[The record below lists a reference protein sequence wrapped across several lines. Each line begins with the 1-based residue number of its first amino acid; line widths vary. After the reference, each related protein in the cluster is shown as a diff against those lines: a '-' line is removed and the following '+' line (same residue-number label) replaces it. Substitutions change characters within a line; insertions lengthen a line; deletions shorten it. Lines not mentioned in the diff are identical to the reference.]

1 MRITST
7 SCICPVLVCLCF
19 VQRCYGTAHHS
30 SIKVTRNQTK
40 HTEGETEVHHR
51 PKRGWVWNQFFVL
64 EEHMGPDPQYVGK
77 LHSNSDK
84 GDGSVKYILTGE
96 GAGTI
101 FIIDDTT
108 GDIHSTKSLDRE
120 QKTHYVLHAQAIDR
134 RTNKPLEPESEFI
147 IKVQDINDN
156 APKFTD
162 GPYIVTVPEMSDMGT
177 SVLQVTATDADDPTY
192 GNSARVVYS
201 ILQGQPYF
209 SVDPKTGVIR
219 TALHNMD
226 REAREH
232 YSVVIQAKD
241 MAGQVGG
248 LSGSTTVNITLTDVN
263 DNPPRFPQKHYQ
275 LYVPESAQV
284 GSAVGKIKANDADTG
299 SNADMTYSITNGD
312 GIGVFSISTDKD
324 TREGIL
330 SLKKPLNYEKKKSYT
345 LNIEGANTHLDF
357 RFSHLGPF
365 KDATMLKIIVGDVD
379 EPPLFSMPSYV
390 MEVYENAKIGTI
402 VGTVLAQDPD
412 SANSLVRYFINHSTE
427 EERFFNID
435 ANTGTIKTS
444 KVLDREETPWYNI
457 TVTASENDNPDLLS
471 HVSVGIRVLDVNDN
485 PPELAR
491 EYDIVV
497 CENSK
502 PGQVIHT
509 ITATDKDDFA
519 NGPRF
524 NFFLDE
530 RLPMN
535 PNFTLKDNEDNTAS
549 ILTRRRR
556 FSRTMQDVY
565 YLPIMI
571 SDGGIPSL
579 SSSSTLTIRVCACE
593 RDGRVRT
600 CHAEAFLS
608 SAGLSTGALI
618 AILLC
623 VVILLEPLWSFFIT
637 LRRGKKEPLII
648 SEEDVRE
655 NVVTYDDEGGGGRH
669 RGLRHHRFAKSFRCG
684 GVQIPQRHSGLEVKL
699 TPRHQTLSTLETID
713 VQEFIKQRLAEAD
726 LDPSVPPY
734 DSSRLM
740 PTRARG
746 QKLGLSAH

>member
-1 MRITST
+1 MKITST

-19 VQRCYGTAHHS
+19 VQRCYGTTHHG
-30 SIKVTRNQTK
+30 SIRGTRNQTK
-40 HTEGETEVHHR
+40 HIEGETEVHHR

-162 GPYIVTVPEMSDMGT
+162 GPYIVTVPEMSDMG
-177 SVLQVTATDADDPTY
+177 
-192 GNSARVVYS
+192 
-201 ILQGQPYF
+201 
-209 SVDPKTGVIR
+209 VIR

-299 SNADMTYSITNGD
+299 SNADMTYSIINGD
-312 GIGVFSISTDKD
+312 GVGIFSISTDKE

-390 MEVYENAKIGTI
+390 MEVYENAKIGTV

-412 SANSLVRYFINHSTE
+412 SANSLVRYFIDYNAE
-427 EERFFNID
+427 DDRFFNID
-435 ANTGTIKTS
+435 ANTGTIKTT

-457 TVTASENDNPDLLS
+457 TVAASENDNPSLLS
-471 HVSVGIRVLDVNDN
+471 HVTVGIRVLDVNDN

-509 ITATDKDDFA
+509 ISATDKDDFA

-530 RLPMN
+530 HLSIN

-556 FSRTMQDVY
+556 FSRTIQDVY

-623 VVILLEPLWSFFIT
+623 VVILLAIVVLFIT
-637 LRRGKKEPLII
+637 LRRSKKEPLII

-655 NVVTYDDEGGGGRH
+655 NVVTYDDEGGGEEDTEAFDITA
-669 RGLRHHRFAKSFRCG
+669 LRNPSAAEELKYRRD
-684 GVQIPQRHSGLEVKL
+684 IRPEVKL
-699 TPRHQTLSTLETID
+699 TPRHQTLSTLESID

-734 DSSRLM
+734 DSLQ
-740 PTRARG
+740 TYAYEG
-746 QKLGLSAH
+746 QRSEAGSISSLDSATTQSDQDYQYLGDWGPEFKTLAELYGEIESERTT

>member
-1 MRITST
+1 MKITST

-19 VQRCYGTAHHS
+19 VQRCYGTTHHS
-30 SIKVTRNQTK
+30 SIKGTRNQTK
-40 HTEGETEVHHR
+40 HIEGETEVHHR

-299 SNADMTYSITNGD
+299 SNADMTYSIINGD
-312 GIGVFSISTDKD
+312 GVGIFSISTDKE

-390 MEVYENAKIGTI
+390 MEVYENAKIGTV

-412 SANSLVRYFINHSTE
+412 SANSLVRYFIDYNAE
-427 EERFFNID
+427 DDRFFNID
-435 ANTGTIKTS
+435 ANTGTIKTT

-457 TVTASENDNPDLLS
+457 TVAASENDNPSLLS
-471 HVSVGIRVLDVNDN
+471 HVTVGIRVLDVNDN

-509 ITATDKDDFA
+509 ISATDKDDFA

-530 RLPMN
+530 PLSIN
-535 PNFTLKDNEDNTAS
+535 PNFTLKDNE
-549 ILTRRRR
+549 
-556 FSRTMQDVY
+556 
-565 YLPIMI
+565 
-571 SDGGIPSL
+571 
-579 SSSSTLTIRVCACE
+579 
-593 RDGRVRT
+593 
-600 CHAEAFLS
+600 
-608 SAGLSTGALI
+608 
-618 AILLC
+618 AI
-623 VVILLEPLWSFFIT
+623 VVLFIT
-637 LRRGKKEPLII
+637 LRRSKKEPLII

-655 NVVTYDDEGGGGRH
+655 NVVTYDDEGGGEEDTEAFDITA
-669 RGLRHHRFAKSFRCG
+669 LRNPSAAEELKYRRD
-684 GVQIPQRHSGLEVKL
+684 IRPEVKL
-699 TPRHQTLSTLETID
+699 TPRHQTLSTLESID

-734 DSSRLM
+734 DSLQ
-740 PTRARG
+740 TYAYEG
-746 QKLGLSAH
+746 QRSEAGSISSLDSATTQSDQDYQYLGDWGPEFKTLAELYGEIESERTT

>member
-1 MRITST
+1 
-7 SCICPVLVCLCF
+7 
-19 VQRCYGTAHHS
+19 
-30 SIKVTRNQTK
+30 
-40 HTEGETEVHHR
+40 
-51 PKRGWVWNQFFVL
+51 
-64 EEHMGPDPQYVGK
+64 
-77 LHSNSDK
+77 
-84 GDGSVKYILTGE
+84 
-96 GAGTI
+96 
-101 FIIDDTT
+101 
-108 GDIHSTKSLDRE
+108 
-120 QKTHYVLHAQAIDR
+120 
-134 RTNKPLEPESEFI
+134 
-147 IKVQDINDN
+147 
-156 APKFTD
+156 
-162 GPYIVTVPEMSDMGT
+162 
-177 SVLQVTATDADDPTY
+177 
-192 GNSARVVYS
+192 
-201 ILQGQPYF
+201 
-209 SVDPKTGVIR
+209 
-219 TALHNMD
+219 MD

-299 SNADMTYSITNGD
+299 SNADMTYSIINGD
-312 GIGVFSISTDKD
+312 GMGIFSISTDKE

-412 SANSLVRYFINHSTE
+412 SANSLVRYFINYNAE
-427 EERFFNID
+427 DDRFFNID
-435 ANTGTIKTS
+435 ANTGTIKTT

-471 HVSVGIRVLDVNDN
+471 HVTVGIRVLDVNDN

-509 ITATDKDDFA
+509 ISATDKDDFA

-530 RLPMN
+530 HLPVN

-556 FSRTMQDVY
+556 FSRTVQDVY

-623 VVILLEPLWSFFIT
+623 VLILL
-637 LRRGKKEPLII
+637 
-648 SEEDVRE
+648 
-655 NVVTYDDEGGGGRH
+655 
-669 RGLRHHRFAKSFRCG
+669 
-684 GVQIPQRHSGLEVKL
+684 
-699 TPRHQTLSTLETID
+699 
-713 VQEFIKQRLAEAD
+713 
-726 LDPSVPPY
+726 
-734 DSSRLM
+734 
-740 PTRARG
+740 
-746 QKLGLSAH
+746 

>member
-1 MRITST
+1 MKITST

-40 HTEGETEVHHR
+40 HIEGETEVHHR

-299 SNADMTYSITNGD
+299 SNADMTYSIINGD
-312 GIGVFSISTDKD
+312 GIGIFSISTDKE

-345 LNIEGANTHLDF
+345 LTIEGANTHLDF

-390 MEVYENAKIGTI
+390 MEVYENAKIGTV

-412 SANSLVRYFINHSTE
+412 SANSLVRYFIDHSGE
-427 EERFFNID
+427 DDRVFNID
-435 ANTGTIKTS
+435 ANSGTIRTT

-457 TVTASENDNPDLLS
+457 TVAASETDNPGLLS
-471 HVSVGIRVLDVNDN
+471 HVTVGIRVLDVNDN

-509 ITATDKDDFA
+509 ISATDKDDFA

-530 RLPMN
+530 RLSIN
-535 PNFTLKDNEDNTAS
+535 PNFTLKDNE
-549 ILTRRRR
+549 
-556 FSRTMQDVY
+556 
-565 YLPIMI
+565 
-571 SDGGIPSL
+571 
-579 SSSSTLTIRVCACE
+579 
-593 RDGRVRT
+593 
-600 CHAEAFLS
+600 
-608 SAGLSTGALI
+608 
-618 AILLC
+618 AI
-623 VVILLEPLWSFFIT
+623 VVLFIT
-637 LRRGKKEPLII
+637 LRRSKKEPLII

-655 NVVTYDDEGGGGRH
+655 NVVTYDDEGGGEEDTEAFDITA
-669 RGLRHHRFAKSFRCG
+669 LRNPSAAEELKYRRD
-684 GVQIPQRHSGLEVKL
+684 IRPEVKL
-699 TPRHQTLSTLETID
+699 TPRHQTLSTLESID
-713 VQEFIKQRLAEAD
+713 VQEFIKQKLAEAD

-734 DSSRLM
+734 DSLQ
-740 PTRARG
+740 TYAYEG
-746 QKLGLSAH
+746 QRSEAGSISSLDSATTQSDQDYHYLGDWGPEFKKLAELYGEIESERTT

>member
-1 MRITST
+1 MKITST

-40 HTEGETEVHHR
+40 HIEGETEVHHR

-299 SNADMTYSITNGD
+299 SNADMTYSIINGD
-312 GIGVFSISTDKD
+312 GIGIFSISTDKE

-345 LNIEGANTHLDF
+345 LTIEGANTHLDF

-379 EPPLFSMPSYV
+379 EPPLFSMPSYI
-390 MEVYENAKIGTI
+390 MEVYENAKIGTV

-412 SANSLVRYFINHSTE
+412 SANSLVRYGVRSRTFNQLSQLGALRSTYFLKR
-427 EERFFNID
+427 ER
-435 ANTGTIKTS
+435 
-444 KVLDREETPWYNI
+444 P
-457 TVTASENDNPDLLS
+457 DNPGLLS
-471 HVSVGIRVLDVNDN
+471 HVTVGIRVLDVNDN

-509 ITATDKDDFA
+509 ISATDKDDFA

-530 RLPMN
+530 RLSIN
-535 PNFTLKDNEDNTAS
+535 PNFTLKDNEGEHEFHILFNLS
-549 ILTRRRR
+549 FCYILTHPGTACKSA
-556 FSRTMQDVY
+556 FKV
-565 YLPIMI
+565 
-571 SDGGIPSL
+571 SL
-579 SSSSTLTIRVCACE
+579 MLMC
-593 RDGRVRT
+593 
-600 CHAEAFLS
+600 
-608 SAGLSTGALI
+608 
-618 AILLC
+618 
-623 VVILLEPLWSFFIT
+623 
-637 LRRGKKEPLII
+637 
-648 SEEDVRE
+648 
-655 NVVTYDDEGGGGRH
+655 YD
-669 RGLRHHRFAKSFRCG
+669 L
-684 GVQIPQRHSGLEVKL
+684 
-699 TPRHQTLSTLETID
+699 
-713 VQEFIKQRLAEAD
+713 
-726 LDPSVPPY
+726 
-734 DSSRLM
+734 
-740 PTRARG
+740 
-746 QKLGLSAH
+746 

>member
-1 MRITST
+1 MKIMST

-19 VQRCYGTAHHS
+19 VQRCYGAAHHG

-40 HTEGETEVHHR
+40 HIEGETEVHHR

-64 EEHMGPDPQYVGK
+64 EEHLGSDPQYVGK

-162 GPYIVTVPEMSDMGT
+162 GPYIVTVPEMSEMGT

-232 YSVVIQAKD
+232 YSVVVQAKD

-284 GSAVGKIKANDADTG
+284 GSAVGKIKANDADAG
-299 SNADMTYSITNGD
+299 SNADMKYTIINSD
-312 GIGVFSISTDKD
+312 GSGVFSISTDKE
-324 TREGIL
+324 TREGII

-365 KDATMLKIIVGDVD
+365 KDVTMLKIIVGDVD

-390 MEVYENAKIGTI
+390 MEVYENAKIGTV
-402 VGTVLAQDPD
+402 VGTVAAQDPD
-412 SANSLVRYFINHSTE
+412 STNSLVRYFIDHNTE
-427 EERFFNID
+427 E
-435 ANTGTIKTS
+435 
-444 KVLDREETPWYNI
+444 DREETPWYNI
-457 TVTASENDNPDLLS
+457 HSCYNLGLLS
-471 HVSVGIRVLDVNDN
+471 HVPVDIRILDVNDN

-491 EYDIVV
+491 EYDVVV
-497 CENSK
+497 CENAK
-502 PGQVIHT
+502 PGQVIQT
-509 ITATDKDDFA
+509 VSATDKDNSA

-524 NFFLDE
+524 HYSLDE
-530 RLPMN
+530 GLSLN
-535 PNFTLKDNEDNTAS
+535 PNFTLRNNEGKSKTLIYKKWDSDSIFVHTA
-549 ILTRRRR
+549 L
-556 FSRTMQDVY
+556 
-565 YLPIMI
+565 
-571 SDGGIPSL
+571 
-579 SSSSTLTIRVCACE
+579 
-593 RDGRVRT
+593 
-600 CHAEAFLS
+600 
-608 SAGLSTGALI
+608 
-618 AILLC
+618 
-623 VVILLEPLWSFFIT
+623 
-637 LRRGKKEPLII
+637 
-648 SEEDVRE
+648 
-655 NVVTYDDEGGGGRH
+655 
-669 RGLRHHRFAKSFRCG
+669 
-684 GVQIPQRHSGLEVKL
+684 
-699 TPRHQTLSTLETID
+699 
-713 VQEFIKQRLAEAD
+713 
-726 LDPSVPPY
+726 
-734 DSSRLM
+734 
-740 PTRARG
+740 
-746 QKLGLSAH
+746 

>member
-1 MRITST
+1 MKVTST

-40 HTEGETEVHHR
+40 HIEGETEVHHR

-299 SNADMTYSITNGD
+299 SNADMTYSIINGD
-312 GIGVFSISTDKD
+312 GMGIFSISTDKE

-390 MEVYENAKIGTI
+390 MEVYENAKIGTV

-412 SANSLVRYFINHSTE
+412 STNSLVRYFINYNVE
-427 EERFFNID
+427 DDRFFNID
-435 ANTGTIKTS
+435 ANTGTIKTT

-457 TVTASENDNPDLLS
+457 TVTASEIDNPDLLS
-471 HVSVGIRVLDVNDN
+471 HVTVGIRVLDVNDN

-509 ITATDKDDFA
+509 ISATDKDDFA

-530 RLPMN
+530 HLPVN
-535 PNFTLKDNEDNTAS
+535 PNFTLKDNE
-549 ILTRRRR
+549 
-556 FSRTMQDVY
+556 
-565 YLPIMI
+565 
-571 SDGGIPSL
+571 
-579 SSSSTLTIRVCACE
+579 
-593 RDGRVRT
+593 
-600 CHAEAFLS
+600 
-608 SAGLSTGALI
+608 
-618 AILLC
+618 AI
-623 VVILLEPLWSFFIT
+623 VVLFIT
-637 LRRGKKEPLII
+637 LRRSKKEPLII

-655 NVVTYDDEGGGGRH
+655 NVVTYDDEGGGEEDTEAFDITA
-669 RGLRHHRFAKSFRCG
+669 LRNPSAAEELKYRRD
-684 GVQIPQRHSGLEVKL
+684 IRPEVKL
-699 TPRHQTLSTLETID
+699 TPRHQTLSTLESID

-734 DSSRLM
+734 DSLQ
-740 PTRARG
+740 TYAYEG
-746 QKLGLSAH
+746 QRSEAGSISSLDSATTQSDQDYHYLGDWGPEFKKLAELYGEIESERTT